1 MGCGSSYENITS
13 EEGIEERTNRSIQAE
28 GQFSK
33 MKCGMEYD
41 RFRHRGM
48 IKTVADII
56 LMALGINLNKLHSKL
71 KKNQQGVIHYK
82 KKIA

>member
-1 MGCGSSYENITS
+1 MT
-13 EEGIEERTNRSIQAE
+13 
-28 GQFSK
+28 
-33 MKCGMEYD
+33 
-41 RFRHRGM
+41 
-48 IKTVADII
+48 KTVADII